1 MMIPQPDH
9 RQRIHND
16 VTTTRMG
23 HTYVF
28 FFLPSDCARL
38 EQLHATCAEPRT
50 RYGLGDAVV
59 RHDGEHCSTVRLPEP
74 SDRVAQ
80 PSEGEALY
88 GRGETRERASDRSRV
103 LSFICIIL
111 LLSKHPHPDLA
122 PFDSRSPQHLGNAL
136 REGFRHIDERKSLFD
151 LNRTDEVRID
161 VRFVGDGPDQITG
174 PDAGVAPR
182 SHVEARHAG
191 FTATRCSVLRG
202 RHGLS
207 AMSVPGCAIPMEAL
221 TLR

>member
-23 HTYVF
+23 NTYVF

-38 EQLHATCAEPRT
+38 EQLHATCAEPRKLSHPPSPAAP
-50 RYGLGDAVV
+50 RRGLSTSCQADAVM
-59 RHDGEHCSTVRLPEP
+59 RHDGEHCSTVHLRERT
-74 SDRVAQ
+74 DRVPQ

-88 GRGETRERASDRSRV
+88 GRGETRERTSDRSRV

-111 LLSKHPHPDLA
+111 LAKHPHPNLA
-122 PFDSRSPQHLGNAL
+122 PFNSRSPQHLGNAL
-136 REGFRHIDERKSLFD
+136 RQGFRHIDERKSLFD

-161 VRFVGDGPDQITG
+161 VRFVG
-174 PDAGVAPR
+174 
-182 SHVEARHAG
+182 
-191 FTATRCSVLRG
+191 
-202 RHGLS
+202 
-207 AMSVPGCAIPMEAL
+207 
-221 TLR
+221 